1 MVLLSQ
7 VAGAGVAAVCLVV
20 LVRRF
25 APQRRRSFAAVVAV
39 PVVVASLVSLPGLR
53 TAIDELGDARDRN
66 LALTKAQAE
75 VQGGAA
81 YGARTDFID
90 WVRRRMRHGDT
101 YHLLKIPGAQ
111 PAAIR
116 SALFQWST
124 YQLTPHL
131 QVGRPR
137 DADWLILYGRPP
149 GVGYPAGLF
158 GPPRRFDS
166 GLFLLRR
173 RDAG

>member
-25 APQRRRSFAAVVAV
+25 APEPRRSFAAVVAV
-39 PVVVASLVSLPGLR
+39 PVVVASLVALPGLR
-53 TAIDELGDARDRN
+53 TAIDELGDTRERN
-66 LALTKAQAE
+66 LALSSAQAQ
-75 VQGGAA
+75 VQAGAM

-90 WVRRRMRHGDT
+90 WVRRRMRRGDT
-101 YHLLKIPGAQ
+101 YHLLRIPGAQ

-116 SALFQWST
+116 SAIFQWST

-131 QVGRPR
+131 LVRRPQ

-149 GVGYPAGLF
+149 GIGYPAALF
-158 GPPRRFDS
+158 GAPRRFGP

>member
-20 LVRRF
+20 LARRF
-25 APQRRRSFAAVVAV
+25 APQPRRSFAAVVAV
-39 PVVVASLVSLPGLR
+39 PVVVASLVALPALR
-53 TAIDELGDARDRN
+53 TAVDDLSDSRDRN
-66 LALTKAQAE
+66 LALSSAQAQ
-75 VQGGAA
+75 VQGGAT
-81 YGARTDFID
+81 YGVRTDFID
-90 WVRRRMRHGDT
+90 WVRRRMRPGDT
-101 YHLLKIPGAQ
+101 YHLPRIPGAQ

-116 SALFQWST
+116 SAIFQWST

-131 QVGRPR
+131 LVGRPQ

-149 GVGYPAGLF
+149 GIGYPAALF

-173 RDAG
+173 RDAR